1 MAQLNQSEAATSDQ
15 MIPADIVNGSMNRAV
30 EQDSTQ
36 YALANKIPLVSNGH
50 SVRVIKEHHG
60 ETFFAKWNPHQRL
73 LATGGTGDMF
83 VDIWD
88 YNLLSSQGMAI
99 SASGTGGAGSLSLN
113 GMIQGPPIT
122 EAKPLIQLRHIS
134 LPSGDAQVP

>member
-1 MAQLNQSEAATSDQ
+1 M
-15 MIPADIVNGSMNRAV
+15 
-30 EQDSTQ
+30 
-36 YALANKIPLVSNGH
+36 
-50 SVRVIKEHHG
+50 RVIKEHHG
-60 ETFFAKWNPHQRL
+60 EIFFAKWNPHQRL

-99 SASGTGGAGSLSLN
+99 SASGAGGAGSLSLN

-134 LPSGDAQVP
+134 SHGGDDQVPERADENHFIQSIQWSN

>member
-1 MAQLNQSEAATSDQ
+1 M
-15 MIPADIVNGSMNRAV
+15 
-30 EQDSTQ
+30 
-36 YALANKIPLVSNGH
+36 
-50 SVRVIKEHHG
+50 RVIKEHHG

-88 YNLLSSQGMAI
+88 YNMLSSQGMAI
-99 SASGTGGAGSLSLN
+99 SASGAGGVGSLQLN

-134 LPSGDAQVP
+134 LPSTDA